1 MAWTERLAV
10 AAQQRNVGAFNSPAR
25 NVPAIVDDLRFD
37 FNFPNQLPNVA
48 SGNLRVQFSL
58 DGGTTWSVENL
69 FNWEIEDR
77 IGTVDKNG
85 HTVTENP
92 LVSFEIPVPEVAKSA
107 RMRFRIT
114 LLTAQFIGLTVYSQ

>member
-1 MAWTERLAV
+1 MAWTERLSV
-10 AAQQRNVGAFNSPAR
+10 AAQQRNVGAFNSPVR

-58 DGGTTWSVENL
+58 DGGTTWSVNNL

-85 HTVTENP
+85 NTVTENP
-92 LVSFEIPVPEVAKSA
+92 LVSFEITVPEAAKNT